1 MDHAVHVCISTH
13 ARVFVLVILIL
24 ILVVCPWRVH
34 CGRVICPAT
43 PASTTADHSS
53 FILLVNRQNN
63 VGGAGMNSDHSFNL
77 AERLLSSASRG
88 IEKALKFLLETTRGG
103 GALRRPPS
111 ASIITPPDV
120 DHLEV
125 KYRTTTKKSEAAA
138 VPAAAVTSL
147 GTLSKGSTAGSHDE
161 STPGSNGSTFDHTAR
176 PQVNYSLTSRRKN
189 NYPVAAAAAAGAG
202 RSKFALNSQLAKGTI
217 GPGSGT
223 PSPGHNSI
231 PVKMKGRW
239 H

>member
-24 ILVVCPWRVH
+24 ILIVCPWSVH
-34 CGRVICPAT
+34 CGRVIWPAT
-43 PASTTADHSS
+43 PASTTTDHSS
-53 FILLVNRQNN
+53 FILLVNREYN
-63 VGGAGMNSDHSFNL
+63 VGCAGMNSGHSFNL

-88 IEKALKFLLETTRGG
+88 IQKALKFLLETTRGG
-103 GALRRPPS
+103 GAVGRPPS
-111 ASIITPPDV
+111 ASIITPPDI
-120 DHLEV
+120 DHVEV
-125 KYRTTTKKSEAAA
+125 NNRTATKKSEAAA
-138 VPAAAVTSL
+138 AAAAAAAVTSL

-161 STPGSNGSTFDHTAR
+161 SAPGSNGSTFDHTAR

-189 NYPVAAAAAAGAG
+189 NYPVAAAG
-202 RSKFALNSQLAKGTI
+202 RSKFALKSQLAKGTI

>member
-1 MDHAVHVCISTH
+1 MDHAVRVCTSTH

-24 ILVVCPWRVH
+24 ILVVCPWSVH
-34 CGRVICPAT
+34 CGRVIWPAT

-53 FILLVNRQNN
+53 FILIVNRESN
-63 VGGAGMNSDHSFNL
+63 VGGAGLNSDHSFNL

-88 IEKALKFLLETTRGG
+88 IQKALKFLLETTRGG
-103 GALRRPPS
+103 GAVRRPPS
-111 ASIITPPDV
+111 ASIITPPAI
-120 DHLEV
+120 DHVEV
-125 KYRTTTKKSEAAA
+125 NYRTATKKSEAAA
-138 VPAAAVTSL
+138 AAAAAATVTSL

-161 STPGSNGSTFDHTAR
+161 SAPGSNGSTFEHTAR

-189 NYPVAAAAAAGAG
+189 NYPVAAAAG
-202 RSKFALNSQLAKGTI
+202 RSKFAVNNQLAKGTI

>member
-1 MDHAVHVCISTH
+1 MDHAIHVCISTH

-24 ILVVCPWRVH
+24 ILVVCPWSVH
-34 CGRVICPAT
+34 CGRVIWPAT
-43 PASTTADHSS
+43 PASTTTDHSS
-53 FILLVNRQNN
+53 FILLVNREKN
-63 VGGAGMNSDHSFNL
+63 VGGAGMNSNHSFNL

-88 IEKALKFLLETTRGG
+88 IQKALKFLLETTRGG
-103 GALRRPPS
+103 GAVRRPPS
-111 ASIITPPDV
+111 ASIIIPPDF

-125 KYRTTTKKSEAAA
+125 NYRTATKKSEAAA
-138 VPAAAVTSL
+138 AAAVTSI

-161 STPGSNGSTFDHTAR
+161 SAPGANGSTFDRTAR
-176 PQVNYSLTSRRKN
+176 PQVNYSFTSRRKN
-189 NYPVAAAAAAGAG
+189 NYPVAAAG

-223 PSPGHNSI
+223 PSPDHNSI